1 MTTITPMTSNKKT
14 TPDKSAEAVLV
25 LVTFFWGCTF
35 PIVKEAITSIPI
47 FAFLAF
53 RFGLAAIL
61 MTPFIKRSQMTPK
74 TIKKG
79 LILGILLFLSFA
91 FQTFGLA
98 NTSASVCAF
107 ITGLSVV
114 WVALLTE
121 INRRTLLS
129 VTLAVAGLWLLTD
142 PTNAAFQIGWGEILT
157 FICSLFIAWH
167 IIILARLDDKA
178 ASAEL
183 AILQFI
189 VTALL
194 SLAASLG
201 TEPRLLPE
209 TWDIQ
214 LIFAFA
220 ITTLGAT
227 IFAFWAQTH
236 FQRRTTAMRAS
247 LIFIMEPLF
256 AALFAVAFYG
266 EQLAA
271 TAAVGGLLIVLAM
284 AVSAGKKITLIH
296 P

>member
-1 MTTITPMTSNKKT
+1 M
-14 TPDKSAEAVLV
+14 
-25 LVTFFWGCTF
+25 FWG
-35 PIVKEAITSIPI
+35 VLL
-47 FAFLAF
+47 FLAF
-53 RFGLAAIL
+53 
-61 MTPFIKRSQMTPK
+61 
-74 TIKKG
+74 
-79 LILGILLFLSFA
+79 A
-91 FQTFGLA
+91 FKLWPCQYIGVRLR
-98 NTSASVCAF
+98 
-107 ITGLSVV
+107 LYHRHDVV

-121 INRRTLLS
+121 MNRRALLS
-129 VTLAVAGLWLLTD
+129 ATLAVVGLGLLTD
-142 PTNAAFQIGWGEILT
+142 PTKLSIQSGMGRNSDLYLLLVYRLAHYHPRPLGR
-157 FICSLFIAWH
+157 H

-178 ASAEL
+178 ASTEL
-183 AILQFI
+183 AILQFVVI
-189 VTALL
+189 ALL

-209 TWDIQ
+209 SWNAQ

-271 TAAVGGLLIVLAM
+271 TATVGGLLIMLAM
-284 AVSAGKKITLIH
+284 AVSVSKKTVLRH

>member
-1 MTTITPMTSNKKT
+1 MTSDKKT
-14 TPDKSAEAVLV
+14 TLDRRAEAVLV

-35 PIVKEAITSIPI
+35 PIVKEAITNIPI
-47 FAFLAF
+47 FAFLAL

-61 MTPFIKRSQMTPK
+61 MAPFIKRSQMTPK

-79 LILGILLFLSFA
+79 LVLGVLLFLAFA
-91 FQTFGLA
+91 FQTLGLA

-107 ITGLSVV
+107 ITGMNVV

-121 INRRTLLS
+121 MNRRALLS
-129 VTLAVAGLWLLTD
+129 ATLAVVGLGLLTD
-142 PTNAAFQIGWGEILT
+142 PTNSAFKVGWGEILT

-178 ASAEL
+178 ASTEL
-183 AILQFI
+183 AILQFVVI
-189 VTALL
+189 ALL

-209 TWDIQ
+209 SWNAQ

-271 TAAVGGLLIVLAM
+271 TATVGGLLIMLAM
-284 AVSAGKKITLIH
+284 AVSVSKKTVLRH